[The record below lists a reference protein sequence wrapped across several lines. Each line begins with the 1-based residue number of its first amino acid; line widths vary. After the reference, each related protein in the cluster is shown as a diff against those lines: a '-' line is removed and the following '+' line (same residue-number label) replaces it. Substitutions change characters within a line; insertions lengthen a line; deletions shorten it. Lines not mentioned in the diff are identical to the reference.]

1 MRSSGKHLEIA
12 SSIVTRNHDFSPY
25 AFKLPAMVIHSDP
38 TACSWLFL
46 SAANGPPALQ
56 TADAARYLDDIKS
69 LTTPS
74 MEGRGDGT

>member
-1 MRSSGKHLEIA
+1 MSLLRSSGPIRRCLSLGI
-12 SSIVTRNHDFSPY
+12 
-25 AFKLPAMVIHSDP
+25 L
-38 TACSWLFL
+38 ACSWLFL